1 MPRILGSVTNQTPHA
16 ASRLERI
23 LAYMVAGV
31 VGLSILAFLAVIIGT
46 AVGAGADNGF
56 GQGVWPIVLAL
67 PLFGLPLGFLL
78 IIALMV
84 MTAIRRAREARQ
96 NRE

>member
-1 MPRILGSVTNQTPHA
+1 MTNQTPHA

-46 AVGAGADNGF
+46 AAGAGANNGF
-56 GQGVWPIVLAL
+56 GQGVWPLILAL
-67 PLFGLPLGFLL
+67 PLFGLPIGFVL
-78 IIALMV
+78 IIVLMV
-84 MTAIRRAREARQ
+84 MTGMRRAREARQ
-96 NRE
+96 NKE

>member
-1 MPRILGSVTNQTPHA
+1 MPRILRSVTTQTPHDPG
-16 ASRLERI
+16 RLEKI

-31 VGLSILAFLAVIIGT
+31 VGLSILAFLAVILGT
-46 AVGAGADNGF
+46 AAGAGDNDGF
-56 GQGVWPIVLAL
+56 STGVWPAVLTL

-84 MTAIRRAREARQ
+84 VSGVRRAREARQ
-96 NRE
+96 KLE